1 MFSVRRTGL
10 AAIAGLAVALAGLAP
25 AQATSLTGR
34 DWVATP
40 NGIVGVQQTVIVKA
54 PKQRGGVATVT
65 FESPATGSNSG
76 QAAVNSSGF
85 AYLPWTPNLPG
96 TWTISTR
103 VGGSV
108 VDTGTITVAAMP
120 TKTILLTPGE
130 VREDK
135 TATLVAN
142 VAALGGSITPSG
154 TVTVRNQANVTV
166 ATGTLTPTT
175 TPGLATANISWTPTP
190 GAGTLTATYNPATA
204 AFGSS
209 VSPAQS
215 PSVGGA
221 QAVSLRMPPVAY
233 VGVEEPIAAVIQ
245 PQYQSPLGGSV
256 GFSLNIDGFLFYPMG
271 GSQPIGNGIGTTQ
284 WVPTQTGIQTVGVAY
299 ASADFAINGT
309 DTQVIN
315 VQPAPSPDTITVT
328 PTGSNPW
335 APGNV
340 GSLQQGDSVQLTPTS
355 TSGNPVTL
363 TTDGPCAA
371 DAAAIT
377 MLGPGTCQI
386 IASSLG
392 NGGSLSPTA
401 QTYSVTIRAAAR
413 S

>member
-1 MFSVRRTGL
+1 
-10 AAIAGLAVALAGLAP
+10 
-25 AQATSLTGR
+25 
-34 DWVATP
+34 
-40 NGIVGVQQTVIVKA
+40 
-54 PKQRGGVATVT
+54 
-65 FESPATGSNSG
+65 
-76 QAAVNSSGF
+76 
-85 AYLPWTPNLPG
+85 
-96 TWTISTR
+96 
-103 VGGSV
+103 
-108 VDTGTITVAAMP
+108 
-120 TKTILLTPGE
+120 
-130 VREDK
+130 
-135 TATLVAN
+135 
-142 VAALGGSITPSG
+142 
-154 TVTVRNQANVTV
+154 
-166 ATGTLTPTT
+166 
-175 TPGLATANISWTPTP
+175 
-190 GAGTLTATYNPATA
+190 
-204 AFGSS
+204 
-209 VSPAQS
+209 
-215 PSVGGA
+215 
-221 QAVSLRMPPVAY
+221 MPPVAY
-233 VGVEEPIAAVIQ
+233 VGVEETIAAVIQ

-271 GSQPIGNGIGTTQ
+271 GSQPIGNGIGTTL

-371 DAAAIT
+371 DAATIT
-377 MLGPGTCQI
+377 ILGPGTCQI

-392 NGGSLSPTA
+392 NGGSLSPTT